1 MKKIVAFL
9 LLTVFFLNIIG
20 YHFLFQIQQYSI
32 KMQVKKEIRQAWKI
46 QNATELRFS
55 LSDRSALA
63 KLQWED
69 EKEFIFNGEMY
80 DVIEKK
86 TDGNELIILC
96 VKDKKESHLVSN
108 YERLNKETQSDP
120 LSKNKSTILLKLITG
135 VFIQNNVPVI
145 SIPDFSNEKNQ
156 INLTENISPA
166 IKEILI
172 PPQV

>member
-1 MKKIVAFL
+1 
-9 LLTVFFLNIIG
+9 
-20 YHFLFQIQQYSI
+20 
-32 KMQVKKEIRQAWKI
+32 MQVKKEIRQAWKI

-69 EKEFIFNGEMY
+69 EEEFILNGEMY
-80 DVIEKK
+80 DVIAKK
-86 TDGNELIILC
+86 SDGKELIILC
-96 VKDKKESHLVSN
+96 IKDKKENHLIKDYAKVS
-108 YERLNKETQSDP
+108 SDKQGDP
-120 LSKNKSTILLKLITG
+120 SSKSKSTVLLKLITG
-135 VFIQNNVPVI
+135 FFIKNEQPVI